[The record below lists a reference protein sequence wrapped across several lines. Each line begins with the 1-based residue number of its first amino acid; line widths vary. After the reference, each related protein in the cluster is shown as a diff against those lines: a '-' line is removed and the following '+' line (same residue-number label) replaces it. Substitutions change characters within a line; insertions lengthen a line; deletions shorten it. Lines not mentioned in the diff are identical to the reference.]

1 MKFLAPNEQHPI
13 TVPVIVGAEYT
24 LPTGDAKLSVRQ
36 SGVTVNSEVQ
46 ISESTD
52 ITFDILT
59 PNVAAGELHLIG
71 VQLSAPTELGMFTYR
86 EMFGVVDSL
95 DIPTDAE
102 AVRTLLGVTPDELS
116 DETINIESH
125 YVEVYRW
132 MINNFHTLRQN
143 DPFLTKRFGDLI
155 AIIAAISLGPSM
167 LIRLDKS
174 RKTENGQVQRLM
186 DPKYFQNFLDNLQ
199 DTLAR
204 LKDDLADFL
213 VIPDAVT
220 VSIFEFVNVRQW
232 SINA

>member
-1 MKFLAPNEQHPI
+1 MKFLAPNDQHPI

-24 LPTGDAKLSVRQ
+24 LPTGDAKLVVRQ
-36 SGVTVNSEVQ
+36 SGTTVTSTIEVA
-46 ISESTD
+46 EATD

-59 PNVAAGELHLIG
+59 PNVAAGQLHLIG
-71 VQLSAPTELGMFTYR
+71 VMLSAPTALGMFVHR

-116 DETINIESH
+116 DETIGIESH

-132 MINNFHTLRQN
+132 MINDFHAVRQN
-143 DPFLTKRFGDLI
+143 DPYLTKRFGDLI

-186 DPKYFQNFLDNLQ
+186 DPKYFQDFLDNLQ
-199 DTLAR
+199 DTLAK
-204 LKDDLADFL
+204 LQDDLADFL
-213 VIPDAVT
+213 VIPEAVS
-220 VSIFEFVNVRQW
+220 VSIFEFVNAKQW